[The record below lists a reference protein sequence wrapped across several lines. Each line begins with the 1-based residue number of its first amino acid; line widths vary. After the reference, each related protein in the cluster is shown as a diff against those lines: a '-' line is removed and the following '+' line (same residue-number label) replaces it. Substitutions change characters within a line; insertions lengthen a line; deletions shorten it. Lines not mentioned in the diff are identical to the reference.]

1 MIDLVCIFTT
11 GGVILFYKTLFTIK
25 FDVVDTII
33 KKVLIHEKNAETSYY
48 ADPYDIR
55 WKFA

>member
-25 FDVVDTII
+25 YDIVDIII
-33 KKVLIHEKNAETSYY
+33 KKVLIHEKNTETTHLI
-48 ADPYDIR
+48 DPYEVK
-55 WKFA
+55 WKKP